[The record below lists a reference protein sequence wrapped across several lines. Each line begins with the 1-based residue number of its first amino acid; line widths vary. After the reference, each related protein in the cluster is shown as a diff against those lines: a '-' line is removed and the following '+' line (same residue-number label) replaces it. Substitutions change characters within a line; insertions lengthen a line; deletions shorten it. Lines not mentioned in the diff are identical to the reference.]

1 MNRSFIFVISLLLTS
16 LGWSQQALSLNDAVS
31 EGLQNN
37 RAMVNANYDIQIA
50 RERQWE
56 TIASGLPQISAYA
69 AYNKDLEQRTSI
81 VPGAYFGGSPGEYFP
96 VQFGTEQSIDASAR
110 LDQLIFDGSYLVG
123 LQASTVFLKIS
134 RQNKIKSELEV
145 KRLVTDAYI
154 NVLIAEER
162 KRILEKNL
170 KNLKGTLTDI
180 RKVHQQG
187 LVEVEQVEQLE
198 ITSSSVQSA
207 LDYVSRMI
215 PISYQMLNMTL
226 GRDLTDKV
234 VLADTL
240 MGLCVRSETSKELVD
255 WNIAKNIDYQIAQNN
270 LRSSELLL
278 KLERFRAL
286 PSISAFITS
295 GYDAYN
301 DDFTFTEKSQQWY
314 GRSAIGLSLS
324 MPIFT
329 SGAGQSRTDQ
339 AKLNVAKAKTQLEQV
354 EEELLLQKA
363 SAHNQFTLALEEF
376 LRSQESL
383 DIAYRIERKNEIKY
397 TEGVTGSF
405 ELRQAQLQ
413 LFDLQNQHLN
423 AMRNIINSKT
433 ELDILYY
440 PSTEISKK

>member
-56 TIASGLPQISAYA
+56 TIASGLPQISASA

-134 RQNKIKSELEV
+134 RQNKIKNELEV

-286 PSISAFITS
+286 PSISAFVTS

>member
-1 MNRSFIFVISLLLTS
+1 MNRLCILAILLLLTR
-16 LGWSQQALSLNDAVS
+16 LGWSQQALSLTDAILY
-31 EGLQNN
+31 GLQNN
-37 RAMVNANYDIQIA
+37 RAMVNAKYDIQIA

-56 TIASGLPQISAYA
+56 TIATGLPQISAYA
-69 AYNKDLEQRTSI
+69 DYNKDLEQRTSI

-96 VQFGTEQSIDASAR
+96 VKFGTEQSVDASAR
-110 LDQLIFDGSYLVG
+110 IDQLIFDGSYLVG
-123 LQASTVFLKIS
+123 LQASNVFLKIS
-134 RQNKIKSELEV
+134 RQNKVKSELEI
-145 KRLVTDAYI
+145 KRLVTDAYV
-154 NVLIAEER
+154 NVLLAEER
-162 KRILEKNL
+162 KSILEKNL
-170 KNLKGTLTDI
+170 SNLEGTLSDI
-180 RKVHQQG
+180 RKVYLQG

-198 ITSSSVQSA
+198 ITSSSIQSS
-207 LDYVSRMI
+207 LDYINRLL
-215 PISYQMLNMTL
+215 PITHQMLNMAL
-226 GRDLTDKV
+226 GRDLTDRI

-240 MGLCVRSETSKELVD
+240 MGLCILSETSNELAEWD
-255 WNIAKNIDYQIAQNN
+255 INKNIDYQIAQNN

-301 DDFTFTEKSQQWY
+301 DGFNFTEKSQQWY
-314 GRSAIGLSLS
+314 GRSAIGLSLR

-339 AKLNVAKAKTQLEQV
+339 AKLNVAKSKAQLEQV

-363 SAHNQFTLALEEF
+363 SAHNQYTLALEEF
-376 LRSQESL
+376 IRSQESL
-383 DIAYRIERKNEIKY
+383 EIAYRIERKNEIKY

-413 LFDLQNQHLN
+413 LYDLQNQHLN
-423 AMRNIINSKT
+423 AMRDIINSKT
-433 ELDILYY
+433 ELDILYH

>member
-56 TIASGLPQISAYA
+56 TIASGVPQISASA

-134 RQNKIKSELEV
+134 RQNKIKNELEV

-286 PSISAFITS
+286 PSISAFVTS

>member
-1 MNRSFIFVISLLLTS
+1 
-16 LGWSQQALSLNDAVS
+16 
-31 EGLQNN
+31 
-37 RAMVNANYDIQIA
+37 
-50 RERQWE
+50 
-56 TIASGLPQISAYA
+56 
-69 AYNKDLEQRTSI
+69 
-81 VPGAYFGGSPGEYFP
+81 
-96 VQFGTEQSIDASAR
+96 
-110 LDQLIFDGSYLVG
+110 
-123 LQASTVFLKIS
+123 
-134 RQNKIKSELEV
+134 
-145 KRLVTDAYI
+145 
-154 NVLIAEER
+154 
-162 KRILEKNL
+162 
-170 KNLKGTLTDI
+170 
-180 RKVHQQG
+180 
-187 LVEVEQVEQLE
+187 
-198 ITSSSVQSA
+198 
-207 LDYVSRMI
+207 MI
-215 PISYQMLNMTL
+215 PITYQMLNMTL

-286 PSISAFITS
+286 PSISAFVTS

-301 DDFTFTEKSQQWY
+301 DDFNFTEKSQQWY

>member
-16 LGWSQQALSLNDAVS
+16 LGWSQQALSLTDAVS

-56 TIASGLPQISAYA
+56 TIASGLPQISASA

-215 PISYQMLNMTL
+215 PITYQMLNMTL

-240 MGLCVRSETSKELVD
+240 MGLCVQSETSKKLVD

-286 PSISAFITS
+286 PSISAFVTS

-301 DDFTFTEKSQQWY
+301 DDFTFTERSQKWY
-314 GRSAIGLSLS
+314 SRSTIGLSLRL
-324 MPIFT
+324 PIFT

-440 PSTEISKK
+440 PSNEISKK

>member
-1 MNRSFIFVISLLLTS
+1 MNRLFLLVISLLLTPF
-16 LGWSQQALSLNDAVS
+16 GWSQQALSLADAVS

-56 TIASGLPQISAYA
+56 TIATGLPQISASA

-96 VQFGTEQSIDASAR
+96 VQFGTEQSVDASAR

-134 RQNKIKSELEV
+134 RQNKAKSELEV
-145 KRLVTDAYI
+145 KRLVTDAYV
-154 NVLIAEER
+154 NVLLAEER
-162 KRILEKNL
+162 KQILENNL
-170 KNLKGTLTDI
+170 ENLEGTLTDI
-180 RKVHQQG
+180 RKVYLQG

-198 ITSSSVQSA
+198 ITSSSIQSA
-207 LDYVSRMI
+207 LDYIVRLI
-215 PISYQMLNMTL
+215 PITHQMLNMTL
-226 GRDLTDKV
+226 GRDLADKI
-234 VLADTL
+234 VLSDTL
-240 MGLCVRSETSKELVD
+240 MGLCIQSETEHELSD
-255 WNIAKNIDYQIAQNN
+255 WDLDKNIDYQIAQNN

-295 GYDAYN
+295 GYDAYS
-301 DDFTFTEKSQQWY
+301 DAFAFTEKTQKWY
-314 GRSAIGLSLS
+314 GRSAIGLSLRL
-324 MPIFT
+324 PIFT

-363 SAHNQFTLALEEF
+363 SAHNQYTLALEEF

-383 DIAYRIERKNEIKY
+383 EIAYRIERKNEIKY

-413 LFDLQNQHLN
+413 LYDLQNQHLN
-423 AMRNIINSKT
+423 AMRDIINSKT
-433 ELDILYY
+433 ELEILYH

>member
-1 MNRSFIFVISLLLTS
+1 MNRLFILVISLLITP
-16 LGWSQQALSLNDAVS
+16 LGWSQQALSLADAIS

-56 TIASGLPQISAYA
+56 TIATGLPQISASA

-81 VPGAYFGGSPGEYFP
+81 VPGAYFGGSPGEYYP
-96 VQFGTEQSIDASAR
+96 VQFGTEQSVDASAR

-134 RQNKIKSELEV
+134 RQNKVKSELEV
-145 KRLVTDAYI
+145 KRLVSDAYV
-154 NVLIAEER
+154 NVLLAEER

-170 KNLKGTLTDI
+170 ENLEGTLTDI
-180 RKVHQQG
+180 RKVFLQG

-198 ITSSSVQSA
+198 ITSSSIQSA
-207 LDYVSRMI
+207 LDYINRLI
-215 PISYQMLNMTL
+215 PITRHILNMAL
-226 GRDLTDKV
+226 GRDLADKI
-234 VLADTL
+234 VLSDTL
-240 MGLCVRSETSKELVD
+240 MGLCVESETGYELAD
-255 WNIAKNIDYQIAQNN
+255 WDIDKNIDYQIAQNN

-301 DDFTFTEKSQQWY
+301 DGFTFTEKSQQWY
-314 GRSAIGLSLS
+314 GRSAIGLSLRL
-324 MPIFT
+324 PIFT

-354 EEELLLQKA
+354 EEEILLQKA

-376 LRSQESL
+376 LRSQKSL
-383 DIAYRIERKNEIKY
+383 EIAYRIERKNEIKY

-413 LFDLQNQHLN
+413 LYDLQNQHLN
-423 AMRNIINSKT
+423 VMRDIINSKT
-433 ELDILYY
+433 ELDILYH
-440 PSTEISKK
+440 PSSEISKK

>member
-16 LGWSQQALSLNDAVS
+16 LGWSQQALSLTDAVS

-56 TIASGLPQISAYA
+56 TIASGLPQISASA

-226 GRDLTDKV
+226 GRDLKDKV

-286 PSISAFITS
+286 PSISAFVTS

-376 LRSQESL
+376 LRSQKSL

>member
-1 MNRSFIFVISLLLTS
+1 MSRIFIIVILLLITAF
-16 LGWSQQALSLNDAVS
+16 GWSQQALSLTDAVS

-37 RAMVNANYDIQIA
+37 RAMVNASYDIQIA

-56 TIASGLPQISAYA
+56 TIATGLPQISASA

-81 VPGAYFGGSPGEYFP
+81 VPGAFFGGSDGEYYP
-96 VQFGTEQSIDASAR
+96 VQFGTEQSVDAYAQIN
-110 LDQLIFDGSYLVG
+110 QLIFDGSYLVG
-123 LQASTVFLKIS
+123 LQASNVFLKIS
-134 RQNKIKSELEV
+134 RQNKVKSELEV
-145 KRLVTDAYI
+145 KRLITDAYV
-154 NVLIAEER
+154 NVLLAEER
-162 KRILEKNL
+162 KRILENNSKTIE
-170 KNLKGTLTDI
+170 GTLADI
-180 RKVHQQG
+180 RKVYQQG

-198 ITSSSVQSA
+198 ITSSSIKSA
-207 LDYVSRMI
+207 LNYTSRLI
-215 PISYQMLNMTL
+215 PITHQILNMAL
-226 GRDLTDKV
+226 GRDLTDKI
-234 VLADTL
+234 VLADSL
-240 MGLCVRSETSKELVD
+240 MGLCVKSETGHELAD
-255 WNIAKNIDYQIAQNN
+255 WDIAKNIDYQIAQNN

-301 DDFTFTEKSQQWY
+301 DNFTFTEKSQQWY
-314 GRSAIGLSLS
+314 GRSAIGLSLRL
-324 MPIFT
+324 PIFT

-339 AKLNVAKAKTQLEQV
+339 AKLNVAKAKTQLKQV

-363 SAHNQFTLALEEF
+363 SAHNEFTLALEEF

-383 DIAYRIERKNEIKY
+383 EIAYRIERKNKIKF

-413 LFDLQNQHLN
+413 LYELQNQHLN
-423 AMRNIINSKT
+423 NMRDISTSKP
-433 ELDILYY
+433 ELDILSH

>member
-16 LGWSQQALSLNDAVS
+16 LMWSQQALSLTDAVS

-56 TIASGLPQISAYA
+56 TIASGLPQISASA

-154 NVLIAEER
+154 NVLFAEER

-170 KNLKGTLTDI
+170 KNLKGTLSDI

-215 PISYQMLNMTL
+215 PITYQMLNMTL

-240 MGLCVRSETSKELVD
+240 MGLCVRSKTSKEFVD

>member
-1 MNRSFIFVISLLLTS
+1 MNRLFILVISLLLTS
-16 LGWSQQALSLNDAVS
+16 LGWSQQALSLTDAIA

-56 TIASGLPQISAYA
+56 TIATGLPQISASA

-96 VQFGTEQSIDASAR
+96 VQFGTEQSVDASAR

-134 RQNKIKSELEV
+134 RQNKVKSELEV
-145 KRLVTDAYI
+145 KRLVTDAYV
-154 NVLIAEER
+154 NVLLAEER

-170 KNLKGTLTDI
+170 ENLEGTLTDI
-180 RKVHQQG
+180 RKVYLQG

-198 ITSSSVQSA
+198 ITSSSIQSA
-207 LDYVSRMI
+207 LDYINRLV
-215 PISYQMLNMTL
+215 PITHQMLNMAL
-226 GRDLTDKV
+226 GKDLNDKI
-234 VLADTL
+234 VLSDTL
-240 MGLCVRSETSKELVD
+240 MGLCVQSETNNELTD
-255 WNIAKNIDYQIAQNN
+255 WDIEKNIDYQIAQNN

-295 GYDAYN
+295 GYDSYN
-301 DDFTFTEKSQQWY
+301 DDFTFTERSQKWY
-314 GRSAIGLSLS
+314 SRSTIGLSLRL
-324 MPIFT
+324 PIFT

-376 LRSQESL
+376 LRSQKSL
-383 DIAYRIERKNEIKY
+383 EIAYRIERKNHIKY

-423 AMRNIINSKT
+423 TMRDIINSKT
-433 ELDILYY
+433 ELDILYH
-440 PSTEISKK
+440 PSIEISKK

>member
-215 PISYQMLNMTL
+215 PITYQMLNMTL

>member
-16 LGWSQQALSLNDAVS
+16 LGWSQQALSLTDAVS

-56 TIASGLPQISAYA
+56 TIASGLPQISASA
-69 AYNKDLEQRTSI
+69 VYNKDLEQRTSI

-154 NVLIAEER
+154 SVLIAEER

-215 PISYQMLNMTL
+215 PITYQMLNMTL

-286 PSISAFITS
+286 PSISAFVTS

-301 DDFTFTEKSQQWY
+301 DDFNFTEKSQQWY

>member
-1 MNRSFIFVISLLLTS
+1 MNHSFIFVISLLFTS
-16 LGWSQQALSLNDAVS
+16 LGWSQQALSLTDAVS
-31 EGLQNN
+31 EGLQNS

-50 RERQWE
+50 RESQWE
-56 TIASGLPQISAYA
+56 TIASGLPQISASA

-215 PISYQMLNMTL
+215 PITYQMLNMTL

-286 PSISAFITS
+286 PSISAFVTS

-339 AKLNVAKAKTQLEQV
+339 AKLNVAKAKTQLKQV

-363 SAHNQFTLALEEF
+363 SAHNEFTLALEEF

-383 DIAYRIERKNEIKY
+383 EIAYRIERKNKVKF

-413 LFDLQNQHLN
+413 LYELQNQHLN
-423 AMRNIINSKT
+423 SMRDIITSKT
-433 ELDILYY
+433 ELDILYH

>member
-1 MNRSFIFVISLLLTS
+1 MNRLLILVISLLLTS
-16 LGWSQQALSLNDAVS
+16 LGWSQQALSLTDAVS

-50 RERQWE
+50 LERQWE
-56 TIASGLPQISAYA
+56 TIAGGLPQISAFA

-154 NVLIAEER
+154 NVLLAEER

-170 KNLKGTLTDI
+170 KNLEGTLTDI
-180 RKVHQQG
+180 RKVYLQG

-198 ITSSSVQSA
+198 ITSSSIQSA

-215 PISYQMLNMTL
+215 PITHQMLNMTL
-226 GRDLTDKV
+226 GRDLTDKI

-240 MGLCVRSETSKELVD
+240 MGLCVRSETSNEFAE
-255 WNIAKNIDYQIAQNN
+255 WNIAKNINYQIAQNN

-301 DDFTFTEKSQQWY
+301 DDFTFTEKSQKWY

-324 MPIFT
+324 IPIFT

-339 AKLNVAKAKTQLEQV
+339 AKLNVAKAKTQLQQV
-354 EEELLLQKA
+354 EEEVLLQKA
-363 SAHNQFTLALEEF
+363 GAHNQFTLALEEF
-376 LRSQESL
+376 VRSQESL
-383 DIAYRIERKNEIKY
+383 EIAYRIERKNEIKY
-397 TEGVTGSF
+397 TEGVAGSF

-413 LFDLQNQHLN
+413 LYDLQNQHLN
-423 AMRNIINSKT
+423 AMRDIINSKT
-433 ELDILYY
+433 ELDILYH